1 MPLSDTV
8 RHHQILGFKKL
19 EEILPT
25 FLPTLFLVIDRIFK
39 ISRKVI
45 ILNKLFLVFLIFGF
59 NTPANAE
66 QYQRHKYTCPE
77 SQGECSEGERAAI
90 KLVNDTYW
98 EMLSERIKD
107 NKFYKYPW
115 YWVYKKE
122 ECKYSDGAK
131 EDMPTHTVTMEWI
144 DVDICKK
151 TTKLLDLGRR

>member
-1 MPLSDTV
+1 M
-8 RHHQILGFKKL
+8 KK
-19 EEILPT
+19 I
-25 FLPTLFLVIDRIFK
+25 FLTSLFFA
-39 ISRKVI
+39 
-45 ILNKLFLVFLIFGF
+45 LFF
-59 NTPANAE
+59 PANAE

-98 EMLSERIKD
+98 EILTERIKE

-122 ECKYSDGAK
+122 ECKYSVGAK

-144 DVDICKK
+144 DVDICAK
-151 TTKLLDLGRR
+151 TTKLIDLGRRR